1 MVCYWHIMGVKSQLV
16 DGAGFD
22 FTVVIVWEVMQG
34 YLLYFLRLVCGG
46 SPHGLEDS
54 GLFFYYNFTVEG

>member
-1 MVCYWHIMGVKSQLV
+1 MLFAHYGRKVTACWRCRLRLA
-16 DGAGFD
+16 D
-22 FTVVIVWEVMQG
+22 VIVWEVLQG

-54 GLFFYYNFTVEG
+54 GLFFYYNFTVGG